1 MRIRSLDVGVE
12 SISRFQIE
20 DDVHLPEEKGLRPAF
35 LPANRPLD
43 EVLTRPSLD
52 ERLPR
57 LLRPEFLDTDL
68 LEPSV
73 LSQIRLETRYL
84 MAERAKR
91 KSGRERQLLEVAASY
106 LDDSVNLDD
115 EVRRSLA
122 ALLRG

>member
-1 MRIRSLDVGVE
+1 MRIRSLDIGLEGV
-12 SISRFQIE
+12 SRFQVR
-20 DDVHLPEEKGLRPAF
+20 DDVHLPAEKGLRPAF
-35 LPANRPLD
+35 LPIPRPLD

-57 LLRPEFLDTDL
+57 LLQPEFLDPDL
-68 LEPSV
+68 LEPAV
-73 LSQIRLETRYL
+73 LSDVRLRTRQL

-91 KSGRERQLLEVAASY
+91 ESGGRRQVLEAAAAH
-106 LDDSVNLDD
+106 LDHDAALDD